1 MNGWMDTIDRSA
13 LTDGRTAF
21 QLTWAPPTPADPGE
35 PQKFSFAPNVTPVT
49 FTAPSPADDDD
60 SVPSQS
66 TLFPDPDPSSSSLL
80 TTPSSPI
87 YQPAPKRRRKTASTA
102 PKDAEDD
109 GSVAPE
115 HIPRPPNAFIL
126 FRSSFIK
133 SQHVSSSIEGN
144 HGTLSKIVGMVWH
157 NLSFEERQIWQ
168 AKAKR
173 ALAEHKRRFPE
184 YSFRPSNKDKAIKA
198 VGVSG
203 EVARARDGSAPP
215 STTTTTTGATTVPAK
230 RKQRECGP
238 RDEARC
244 EHIAALVAKGLKG
257 QSLEDAVK
265 HFDATRAPA
274 VITPRFEQPITALQF
289 EGGAAAAKVQVKD
302 EPREEKIAVQR
313 QQQQAQ
319 VKQQQQPL
327 PLHRFRRGSSAP
339 LLDSENTETAARRQ
353 SFLMQRSA
361 SPLQPSPIRPG
372 AAFLPMPTLSLPSMP
387 SLRAHRK
394 RSASSSPPHRPRML
408 LPAASLPSIPTAYMQ
423 NGDPHAPLSLSLS
436 TTMSGAEMS
445 SYAASAPLSAP
456 ALSRQPTLVLDQT
469 QTQASEYYDY
479 DGSQGIWYDGAS
491 GSSPNT
497 AAGSEYGYP
506 STQSWEHPS
515 FVSSIS
521 ISPQAHATKLKTT
534 LQDFSQFSFTT
545 SSNTPAPM
553 DPSQPESYS
562 PFDTTPASSST
573 AAVEDYSGMPM
584 LVEPPP
590 LPLPHQHSQSQ
601 HQHQHHQQHPLH
613 IQTNWA
619 QAEFEYARSSHSNE
633 HAYYPPPP
641 TSASTLDS
649 ASVCDSPVKLSHS
662 SYPHTMAYG
671 GMPDLSAYGTTP
683 APAPPTSPSSD
694 CTAPHSAHTP
704 RESSSEPS
712 VYAYSAQPH
721 QQHQHEGYASF
732 DDGMGV
738 GVNVNVNVA
747 IDMDSALFQTFYE
760 HSKLSGLAG
769 FAYHTHPD
777 AYLGGMAQPQPQV
790 QHAL

>member
-1 MNGWMDTIDRSA
+1 MNGWIRSI
-13 LTDGRTAF
+13 GIYGWTAF
-21 QLTWAPPTPADPGE
+21 QLTWAPPTPADPSE

-87 YQPAPKRRRKTASTA
+87 YQPAPKRRRKTASSA
-102 PKDAEDD
+102 PKDVGED
-109 GSVAPE
+109 GSSVAPE

-173 ALAEHKRRFPE
+173 ALAEHKRRFPA
-184 YSFRPSNKDKAIKA
+184 YSFRPANKDKTVKA
-198 VGVSG
+198 VGVTG

-215 STTTTTTGATTVPAK
+215 SSTTGAAKGATTTTTTTVPAK

-257 QSLEDAVK
+257 QRLEDAVK

-289 EGGAAAAKVQVKD
+289 EGGAVAVKVQVKD
-302 EPREEKIAVQR
+302 EPKEEKIAAQR
-313 QQQQAQ
+313 QQQGQQQQQGQA
-319 VKQQQQPL
+319 KQQQQ

-353 SFLMQRSA
+353 SFLMPRSA

-372 AAFLPMPTLSLPSMP
+372 AAFLPMPSLSMPLMP

-408 LPAASLPSIPTAYMQ
+408 LPAASLPSIPTSYMQ

-436 TTMSGAEMS
+436 LTTAMSGAEMS

-456 ALSRQPTLVLDQT
+456 PLSRQPTLVLDQT
-469 QTQASEYYDY
+469 QTQTQTQASDYYDY
-479 DGSQGIWYDGAS
+479 DGSQGIWYDDAS

-497 AAGSEYGYP
+497 ATGSEYEYGYP
-506 STQSWEHPS
+506 STQSWAHPS

-521 ISPQAHATKLKTT
+521 ISPLKRTQ
-534 LQDFSQFSFTT
+534 L
-545 SSNTPAPM
+545 N
-553 DPSQPESYS
+553 
-562 PFDTTPASSST
+562 
-573 AAVEDYSGMPM
+573 
-584 LVEPPP
+584 
-590 LPLPHQHSQSQ
+590 
-601 HQHQHHQQHPLH
+601 
-613 IQTNWA
+613 
-619 QAEFEYARSSHSNE
+619 
-633 HAYYPPPP
+633 
-641 TSASTLDS
+641 
-649 ASVCDSPVKLSHS
+649 
-662 SYPHTMAYG
+662 
-671 GMPDLSAYGTTP
+671 
-683 APAPPTSPSSD
+683 
-694 CTAPHSAHTP
+694 
-704 RESSSEPS
+704 
-712 VYAYSAQPH
+712 
-721 QQHQHEGYASF
+721 
-732 DDGMGV
+732 
-738 GVNVNVNVA
+738 
-747 IDMDSALFQTFYE
+747 
-760 HSKLSGLAG
+760 
-769 FAYHTHPD
+769 
-777 AYLGGMAQPQPQV
+777 
-790 QHAL
+790 

>member
-1 MNGWMDTIDRSA
+1 MDRMDGWMDSIDRSR
-13 LTDGRTAF
+13 LTYGRTAF
-21 QLTWAPPTPADPGE
+21 QLTWAPPTPADPSE

-66 TLFPDPDPSSSSLL
+66 TLFPDPDPSSSSLH

-87 YQPAPKRRRKTASTA
+87 YQPAPKRRRKTASSA
-102 PKDAEDD
+102 PKDADEPG

-173 ALAEHKRRFPE
+173 ALAEHKRRFPA
-184 YSFRPSNKDKAIKA
+184 YSFRPANKDKAVKA

-203 EVARARDGSAPP
+203 EVARARDASAPP
-215 STTTTTTGATTVPAK
+215 SATTGTTTTTTTTVPAK

-289 EGGAAAAKVQVKD
+289 EGGAVKVKD
-302 EPREEKIAVQR
+302 EPKEEKIAAQRQQR
-313 QQQQAQ
+313 QQQGQQQGQAQ
-319 VKQQQQPL
+319 AKQQQ

-353 SFLMQRSA
+353 SFLMPRSA
-361 SPLQPSPIRPG
+361 SPLQPSPIWPG
-372 AAFLPMPTLSLPSMP
+372 AAFLPMPSLSMPMP

-408 LPAASLPSIPTAYMQ
+408 LPAASLPSIPTSYMQ
-423 NGDPHAPLSLSLS
+423 SGDPHAPLSLSL
-436 TTMSGAEMS
+436 TTAMSGAEMS

-456 ALSRQPTLVLDQT
+456 PLSRQPTLVLDQT
-469 QTQASEYYDY
+469 QTQTQAQASDYYDY
-479 DGSQGIWYDGAS
+479 DGSQGIWYDDAS

-497 AAGSEYGYP
+497 ATGSEYEYGYP
-506 STQSWEHPS
+506 STQSWAHPS

-521 ISPQAHATKLKTT
+521 ISPLKRTQ
-534 LQDFSQFSFTT
+534 L
-545 SSNTPAPM
+545 N
-553 DPSQPESYS
+553 
-562 PFDTTPASSST
+562 
-573 AAVEDYSGMPM
+573 
-584 LVEPPP
+584 
-590 LPLPHQHSQSQ
+590 
-601 HQHQHHQQHPLH
+601 
-613 IQTNWA
+613 
-619 QAEFEYARSSHSNE
+619 
-633 HAYYPPPP
+633 
-641 TSASTLDS
+641 
-649 ASVCDSPVKLSHS
+649 
-662 SYPHTMAYG
+662 
-671 GMPDLSAYGTTP
+671 
-683 APAPPTSPSSD
+683 
-694 CTAPHSAHTP
+694 
-704 RESSSEPS
+704 
-712 VYAYSAQPH
+712 
-721 QQHQHEGYASF
+721 
-732 DDGMGV
+732 
-738 GVNVNVNVA
+738 
-747 IDMDSALFQTFYE
+747 
-760 HSKLSGLAG
+760 
-769 FAYHTHPD
+769 
-777 AYLGGMAQPQPQV
+777 
-790 QHAL
+790 

>member
-1 MNGWMDTIDRSA
+1 MDTIDRSG
-13 LTDGRTAF
+13 LTYGRSAF
-21 QLTWAPPTPADPGE
+21 QLTWAPPTPADPSE

-102 PKDAEDD
+102 PKDADEPG

-173 ALAEHKRRFPE
+173 ALAEHKRRFPA
-184 YSFRPSNKDKAIKA
+184 YSFRPANKDKAVKA

-215 STTTTTTGATTVPAK
+215 SSTTGATGAATTTVPTK

-289 EGGAAAAKVQVKD
+289 EGGAVKVKD
-302 EPREEKIAVQR
+302 EPKEEKIAQRQQR
-313 QQQQAQ
+313 QQQGQQQQQGQAQ
-319 VKQQQQPL
+319 AKQQQ

-353 SFLMQRSA
+353 SFLMPRSL

-372 AAFLPMPTLSLPSMP
+372 AAFLPMPSLSMPLMP

-423 NGDPHAPLSLSLS
+423 SGDPHAPLSL
-436 TTMSGAEMS
+436 TTAMSGAEMS

-456 ALSRQPTLVLDQT
+456 PLSRQPTLVLDQT
-469 QTQASEYYDY
+469 QTQASDYYDY
-479 DGSQGIWYDGAS
+479 DGSQGIWYDDAP

-497 AAGSEYGYP
+497 ATGSEYEYGYP
-506 STQSWEHPS
+506 STQSWAHPS

-521 ISPQAHATKLKTT
+521 ISP
-534 LQDFSQFSFTT
+534 
-545 SSNTPAPM
+545 SS
-553 DPSQPESYS
+553 
-562 PFDTTPASSST
+562 
-573 AAVEDYSGMPM
+573 
-584 LVEPPP
+584 
-590 LPLPHQHSQSQ
+590 
-601 HQHQHHQQHPLH
+601 
-613 IQTNWA
+613 
-619 QAEFEYARSSHSNE
+619 ARN
-633 HAYYPPPP
+633 
-641 TSASTLDS
+641 
-649 ASVCDSPVKLSHS
+649 
-662 SYPHTMAYG
+662 
-671 GMPDLSAYGTTP
+671 
-683 APAPPTSPSSD
+683 
-694 CTAPHSAHTP
+694 
-704 RESSSEPS
+704 
-712 VYAYSAQPH
+712 
-721 QQHQHEGYASF
+721 
-732 DDGMGV
+732 
-738 GVNVNVNVA
+738 
-747 IDMDSALFQTFYE
+747 
-760 HSKLSGLAG
+760 
-769 FAYHTHPD
+769 
-777 AYLGGMAQPQPQV
+777 
-790 QHAL
+790 

>member
-1 MNGWMDTIDRSA
+1 MDGYDRSIDI
-13 LTDGRTAF
+13 DGRTAF
-21 QLTWAPPTPADPGE
+21 QLTWAPPTPADPSE

-102 PKDAEDD
+102 PKDTEDD

-198 VGVSG
+198 VGVNG

-215 STTTTTTGATTVPAK
+215 STTMTTGATTVPAK

-289 EGGAAAAKVQVKD
+289 EGGSVKVQVKD
-302 EPREEKIAVQR
+302 EPKEEKIAVQR
-313 QQQQAQ
+313 QQQQQAQ
-319 VKQQQQPL
+319 VKQQPL

-339 LLDSENTETAARRQ
+339 LLDSETTETAARRQ
-353 SFLMQRSA
+353 SFLLQRSA

-408 LPAASLPSIPTAYMQ
+408 LPAASLPSIPTAYLQ
-423 NGDPHAPLSLSLS
+423 SGDPHAPLSLSLS
-436 TTMSGAEMS
+436 TTMSSAEMS

-469 QTQASEYYDY
+469 QTQASDYYDY

-506 STQSWEHPS
+506 SAQSWEHPS
-515 FVSSIS
+515 FVSSIT

-534 LQDFSQFSFTT
+534 LQDFSQFSFT
-545 SSNTPAPM
+545 SSNTPAPASASAPM
-553 DPSQPESYS
+553 DHSQPESYS
-562 PFDTTPASSST
+562 PFDTTPGASSST
-573 AAVEDYSGMPM
+573 AVEDYSGMPM

-590 LPLPHQHSQSQ
+590 LPHPHPQP
-601 HQHQHHQQHPLH
+601 QQHPLH

-619 QAEFEYARSSHSNE
+619 QADFDYARSGHGNE
-633 HAYYPPPP
+633 GAYYPPPP

-671 GMPDLSAYGTTP
+671 GMPDLSAYGATP

-712 VYAYSAQPH
+712 VYDAYNTQPHQQH

-738 GVNVNVNVA
+738 GVNVNVS
-747 IDMDSALFQTFYE
+747 IDMDPALFQTFYE

-769 FAYHTHPD
+769 FGYHAHPD
-777 AYLGGMAQPQPQV
+777 AYLSGMAQSQVQV

>member
-13 LTDGRTAF
+13 LTYGWTAF
-21 QLTWAPPTPADPGE
+21 QLTWAPPTPADPSE

-102 PKDAEDD
+102 PKDSEED

-198 VGVSG
+198 VTGG
-203 EVARARDGSAPP
+203 DDTRASAPP
-215 STTTTTTGATTVPAK
+215 STSTTGTAATTTTVPAK

-289 EGGAAAAKVQVKD
+289 EGGSVKVQVKD
-302 EPREEKIAVQR
+302 EPKEEKIAVQR

-319 VKQQQQPL
+319 VKQQQQSL

-339 LLDSENTETAARRQ
+339 LLDSETTETAARRQ

-408 LPAASLPSIPTAYMQ
+408 LPAASLPSIPTAYLQ
-423 NGDPHAPLSLSLS
+423 SGDPHAPLSLSLS

-545 SSNTPAPM
+545 SSNTPAPASASAPM

-601 HQHQHHQQHPLH
+601 HQQHQQHPLH

-619 QAEFEYARSSHSNE
+619 QAEFEYARSGHE
-633 HAYYPPPP
+633 GAYYPPP
-641 TSASTLDS
+641 SASTLDS

-671 GMPDLSAYGTTP
+671 GMPDLSAQAYTP

-738 GVNVNVNVA
+738 GVNVNVA
-747 IDMDSALFQTFYE
+747 IDMDPALFQTFYE

-769 FAYHTHPD
+769 FGYHAHAHAYM
-777 AYLGGMAQPQPQV
+777 GGMAQPQVQV